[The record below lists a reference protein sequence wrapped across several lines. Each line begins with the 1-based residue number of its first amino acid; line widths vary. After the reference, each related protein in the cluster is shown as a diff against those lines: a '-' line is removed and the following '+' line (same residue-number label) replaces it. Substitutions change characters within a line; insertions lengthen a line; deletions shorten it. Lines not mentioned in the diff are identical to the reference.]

1 MDDGPTHRSSARRV
15 RLAPGF
21 KDRFQ
26 ALSLAESRLK
36 VIGIMSTH

>member
-1 MDDGPTHRSSARRV
+1 MTDQRIDLPQDVFGW
-15 RLAPGF
+15 RLGF